1 MNFLKRCGTAVSY
14 TSAIKPALEPFIP
27 KTSNFFSYILIYVDL
42 NRPGK
47 ECAPSLQVVM
57 HDWIA
62 GDFLAIEF
70 ECSIRCILD
79 NLKELGLVIGVS
91 QQADLRVAKS
101 LVHR

>member
-57 HDWIA
+57 HNWIA